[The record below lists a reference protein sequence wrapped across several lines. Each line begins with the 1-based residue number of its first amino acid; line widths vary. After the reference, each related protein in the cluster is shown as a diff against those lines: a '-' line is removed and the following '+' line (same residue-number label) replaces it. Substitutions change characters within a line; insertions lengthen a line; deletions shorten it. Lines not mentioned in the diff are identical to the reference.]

1 MKNSTHSIFV
11 ALIGLILFILP
22 ANLLAQATHYVA
34 VTSNVYTPKNI
45 TVNVGDTVVWTCTQ
59 GRHNVNGNTSTFPN
73 NAEGFGNSLG
83 SNWTFKHVFKRT
95 GKNDYQCDPHVG
107 FGMVGTVTVLEAE
120 EDPVLT
126 LSFNGM
132 TPHVGQMLSL
142 YIKDLSS
149 GQYVDTLILDPIPA
163 ASFQLESRKIE
174 LGASY
179 NIDFFSD
186 HNGNKQYDAPPTDH
200 AWRLVLSEVAGDTEL
215 SFTHNTNFTNIFESS
230 EENPLL
236 TLSFNG
242 MTPHV
247 GQMLSLYIKDLS
259 SGQYVD
265 TLILDPIPAASFQLE
280 SRKIELGASYN
291 IDFFS
296 DHNGNKQYDAPP
308 TDHAWRLVLSEVAG
322 DTEISFTH
330 NTNFTNIFGST
341 GLEQNLLQD
350 VVFFPNP
357 VSDQLNISFGKSMP
371 SSIELAN
378 MHGQVVW
385 RKDGAEIQS
394 NIKIDVSHLSSG
406 LYFLKLSTQDEQVI
420 QRIIRQ

>member
-200 AWRLVLSEVAGDTEL
+200 AWRLVLSEVAGDTE
-215 SFTHNTNFTNIFESS
+215 
-230 EENPLL
+230 
-236 TLSFNG
+236 
-242 MTPHV
+242 
-247 GQMLSLYIKDLS
+247 
-259 SGQYVD
+259 
-265 TLILDPIPAASFQLE
+265 
-280 SRKIELGASYN
+280 
-291 IDFFS
+291 
-296 DHNGNKQYDAPP
+296 
-308 TDHAWRLVLSEVAG
+308 
-322 DTEISFTH
+322 ISFTH